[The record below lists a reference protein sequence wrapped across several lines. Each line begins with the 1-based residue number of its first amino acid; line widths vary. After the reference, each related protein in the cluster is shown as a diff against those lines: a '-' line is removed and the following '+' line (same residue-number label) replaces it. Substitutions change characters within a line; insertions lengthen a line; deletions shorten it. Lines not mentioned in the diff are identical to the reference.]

1 MPGNL
6 HHTLVPLKSPSEQ
19 RIIDLCHTVI
29 ELPENSIE
37 FEQSIR
43 ELQSAIHEILEN
55 ARTRMTNLALIVA
68 SREDA
73 GTKTDP
79 SAS

>member
-1 MPGNL
+1 M
-6 HHTLVPLKSPSEQ
+6 PLKSPSEQ

-29 ELPENSIE
+29 ELPENSVE
-37 FEQSIR
+37 FEHSIR

-73 GTKTDP
+73 GPKTDP